1 MELPL
6 GVTNLCYTYLM
17 KVILTILTISFIAS
31 AVLVGTVL
39 YILQNQNKDAT
50 NNKQITEEQN
60 TEVSKNEDVR
70 EVVWQQLSS
79 EQQARVDGTWE
90 DATVSKATLTGVMM
104 IGVEDKTYEGKEAY
118 MIAFPV
124 ENASIENMLA
134 LADMDTLALIGFAP
148 VD

>member
-79 EQQARVDGTWE
+79 EQQAQVDGTWE

>member
-50 NNKQITEEQN
+50 NNKQITGEQN

>member
-79 EQQARVDGTWE
+79 EQQAQVDGTWE

-104 IGVEDKTYEGKEAY
+104 IGVEDQTYEGKEAY

>member
-50 NNKQITEEQN
+50 NNKQITEELN

-70 EVVWQQLSS
+70 EVVWEQFSS
-79 EQQARVDGTWE
+79 EQQAQVDGTWE

>member
-50 NNKQITEEQN
+50 NNKQITGEQN

-79 EQQARVDGTWE
+79 EQQAQVDGTWE